1 MRRDSH
7 EVCRPAIGLAL
18 CCVEKTTVADQPL
31 EFRTMSLLDWYRHK
45 ADQCRRLAQRVRNPK
60 ERFKIQD
67 EQREW
72 LHIANKELSK
82 DREESSTDIGYR
94 RPDSRADLIGRP

>member
-1 MRRDSH
+1 
-7 EVCRPAIGLAL
+7 
-18 CCVEKTTVADQPL
+18 
-31 EFRTMSLLDWYRHK
+31 MSLLDWYRHK

-82 DREESSTDIGYR
+82 DREETDIGCR
-94 RPDSRADLIGRP
+94 RARHVPRRSHRKAILR